1 MSAYYGSFASNTAA
15 VFSSQSDKVILSGY
29 TEITLLCRKLVREL
43 HVYRVTVNVKAGF
56 LGGHK
61 KSIVFSICYE

>member
-15 VFSSQSDKVILSGY
+15 VFSSQSDEVILSGY
-29 TEITLLCRKLVREL
+29 TEITLLCRKLVWEL
-43 HVYRVTVNVKAGF
+43 YGITVNVKAGF
-56 LGGHK
+56 VGGHK